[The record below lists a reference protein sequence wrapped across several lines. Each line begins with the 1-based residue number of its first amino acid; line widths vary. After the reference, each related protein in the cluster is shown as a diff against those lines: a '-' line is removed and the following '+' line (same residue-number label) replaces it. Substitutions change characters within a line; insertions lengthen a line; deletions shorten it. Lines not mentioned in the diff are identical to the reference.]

1 MFTTTMNDAEIQR
14 EARKDFF
21 ELSTKVRIATERF
34 NRRHCDLIN
43 YSQLQLNDIPV
54 SLISKSVESR
64 KWRTRRNNTWTS
76 HFRFKMKLQE
86 AI

>member
-34 NRRHCDLIN
+34 NRCLL
-43 YSQLQLNDIPV
+43 Y
-54 SLISKSVESR
+54 
-64 KWRTRRNNTWTS
+64 TS
-76 HFRFKMKLQE
+76 PSPRDRG
-86 AI
+86 